1 MAERARVSRGAWVR
15 QAIEER
21 LERESPEL
29 PGDPLAA
36 LRELNGPTADIC
48 AMISEIEAGALV
60 RVFVDSNVPMYVAGA
75 DHPNRPPACR
85 PGSPSTRG

>member
-1 MAERARVSRGAWVR
+1 MARKRLQVLISARMDGRLRKAAERTRVSRGAWVR

-48 AMISEIEAGALV
+48 AMISEIEAG
-60 RVFVDSNVPMYVAGA
+60 RS
-75 DHPNRPPACR
+75 
-85 PGSPSTRG
+85 